1 MIDFFFI
8 VFAFAFGAVIG
19 SFLNVVIYRLPRNK
33 SLISP
38 PSHCPKCGHQ
48 IRWYEN
54 IPIISYLFLRGKCSQ
69 CKTRI
74 SSRYPFVEF
83 LTGIASVGSFLKF
96 GISMDYFFIFLFLSL
111 MIALS
116 FIDFDL
122 QIIPDEINL
131 IGFVSGIIYA
141 YFRTDFTVLDSIIG
155 AVVGAGFLFLVGYL
169 YFKFRKIEGL
179 GFGDVK
185 LMAFVGSYTGW
196 FGALFTIFAGSLFGA
211 IIGITYSFL
220 KKEENKGTFQ
230 IPFGPFLATAAVIYI
245 FYGEQIRKWYL
256 GG

>member
-1 MIDFFFI
+1 MTDLVFI
-8 VFAFAFGAVIG
+8 VFAFIFGAVIG

-54 IPIISYLFLRGKCSQ
+54 IPVLSYLFLLGKCSK
-69 CKTRI
+69 CKTKI
-74 SSRYPFVEF
+74 PFRYPFVEI
-83 LTGIASVGSFLKF
+83 LTGVASASTFYKYGLSA
-96 GISMDYFFIFLFLSL
+96 DYFFVFLFLSL

-131 IGFVSGIIYA
+131 IGFVSGIVYA
-141 YFRTDFTVLDSIIG
+141 YLRTDFTVLDSLIG
-155 AVVGAGFLFLVGYL
+155 AVVGSGFLFLVGYL

-185 LMAFVGSYTGW
+185 LMAFIGSYVGW

-211 IIGITYSFL
+211 VIGIGYSFL
-220 KKEENKGTFQ
+220 KKKKNKATFQ
-230 IPFGPFLATAAVIYI
+230 IPFGPFLAAAAVIYI
-245 FYGEQIRKWYL
+245 FFGHQIKQWYL

>member
-1 MIDFFFI
+1 MTDIFFI
-8 VFAFAFGAVIG
+8 IFAFVFGAVIG

-54 IPIISYLFLRGKCSQ
+54 IPVLSYLFLAGKCSR
-69 CKTRI
+69 CKTKI
-74 SSRYPFVEF
+74 PFRYLFVEV
-83 LTGIASVGSFLKF
+83 LTGTASVFSFVKY
-96 GISMDYFFIFLFLSL
+96 GISIDYFFVFLFLSL

-131 IGFVSGIIYA
+131 IGFVSGIVYA
-141 YFRTDFTVLDSIIG
+141 YFRNGFSVLDALIG

-185 LMAFVGSYTGW
+185 LMAFIGTYLGW

-211 IIGITYSFL
+211 VIGIGYSIL
-220 KKEENKGTFQ
+220 KKEKNKGTFQ

>member
-8 VFAFAFGAVIG
+8 IFAFIFGAVIG

-33 SLISP
+33 SLVSP

-54 IPIISYLFLRGKCSQ
+54 IPIISYLFLMGKCSK
-69 CKTRI
+69 CKTKI
-74 SSRYPFVEF
+74 SARYPFVEF
-83 LTGIASVGSFLKF
+83 LTGTASVFSFLKY
-96 GISMDYFFIFLFLSL
+96 GISADYFFVFLFLSL

-116 FIDFDL
+116 FIDIDL

-141 YFRTDFTVLDSIIG
+141 YFRDDFSVLDALIG
-155 AVVGAGFLFLVGYL
+155 AGVGAGFLFLVGYL

-211 IIGITYSFL
+211 VIGIAYSII

-230 IPFGPFLATAAVIYI
+230 IPFGPFLASAAVIYI
-245 FYGEQIRKWYL
+245 FFGEQIKTWYL